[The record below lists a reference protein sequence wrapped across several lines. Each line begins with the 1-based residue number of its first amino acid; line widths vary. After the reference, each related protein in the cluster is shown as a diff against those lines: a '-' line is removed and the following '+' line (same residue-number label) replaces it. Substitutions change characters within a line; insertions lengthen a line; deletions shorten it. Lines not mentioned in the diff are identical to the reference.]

1 MEETRKQKRWFRSFR
16 KGAVSVA
23 LAGALCLAV
32 PCGSA
37 LAEYRGFPDL
47 DEGHWAVSSGIVDWS
62 QEHKV
67 INGFPDGSWAPDA
80 TVDRAQA
87 ATILWN
93 MAGNP
98 EPEGTVEQFPDVADA
113 DYCAKAALWCREQGI
128 FEGDAVTGRFNP
140 WDPITREQVAKVL
153 CGYAGELDAPSDE
166 PPAGTPAATEFADPE
181 SVSPWA
187 GGVVQWAVSNGV
199 ITGSVQPDGLYLDAQ
214 RSSTR
219 AEFVAMLAR
228 TVDGVMEGVDITDK
242 EFVVEATWVPEYETV
257 EVPVY
262 EDKWVADVEN
272 KEYVRFYC
280 RWCGYDNGCV
290 IPLDEFFA
298 DDFLDSEWFWIR
310 DEVFGHVQRNDC
322 NCPPEIG
329 IVSGPTAFDG
339 SIGQSRG
346 TGQQTITKAVDLG
359 TGHWE
364 QVQTGTKAEQVE
376 VGGHWEYGEGSW
388 Q

>member
-1 MEETRKQKRWFRSFR
+1 MENTKKQKRWFRSFR

-62 QEHKV
+62 QEHGV
-67 INGFPDGSWAPDA
+67 INGFPDGTWAPDA

-98 EPEGTVEQFPDVADA
+98 EPAGMVGQFPDVADT

-128 FEGDAVTGRFNP
+128 FEGDAVTGKFNP
-140 WDPITREQVAKVL
+140 WDAITREQVAKVL

-199 ITGSVQPDGLYLDAQ
+199 ITGSVQPDGLYLQAQ

-228 TVDGVMEGVDITDK
+228 TVDGVMQGESVAGK
-242 EFVVEATWVPEYETV
+242 EYVVEATWVPEYETV

-262 EDKWVADVEN
+262 EDKWVADMEGTDMI
-272 KEYVRFYC
+272 RIYC
-280 RWCGYDNGCV
+280 RWCGYNCE
-290 IPLDEFFA
+290 IPQSEFFA
-298 DDFLDSEWFWIR
+298 PDYVGSEWFWMA
-310 DEVFGHVQRNDC
+310 DDVQGHVAKNVC
-322 NCPPEIG
+322 GCPADIEVDPNN
-329 IVSGPTAFDG
+329 AFDG
-339 SIGQSRG
+339 LIGHSRG
-346 TGQQTITKAVDLG
+346 VGMYYFNASTGEG
-359 TGHWE
+359 SGHWE
-364 QVQTGTKAEQVE
+364 QVQVGTKTEQVE